1 MLTRNGSC
9 YFALFLL
16 GWIQTC
22 SPWPY
27 CSLKTDY
34 KGVPTIQISVNA
46 KGAIQQVSC
55 TNLDANSLCNL
66 EHRGLETLN
75 SKIFSIILLYIS
87 KSTSESVEVQCSCV
101 AFERKMRALAVWHWP
116 GILKNCPGGIGN
128 DRRNF
133 SPGKRSF
140 REAAGQGCTSP
151 ATYLGKDLHLRE
163 TKKSLKLGSLS
174 KVFQPG
180 FIIRSSTNHRFC
192 FHPFCLL
199 LSLIKKDVLVT
210 ITFIL

>member
-1 MLTRNGSC
+1 MLTRTGSC

-16 GWIQTC
+16 GWIKTC

-34 KGVPTIQISVNA
+34 RGVPTIQISVDVR
-46 KGAIQQVSC
+46 GAIQHKVSC
-55 TNLDANSLCNL
+55 ANLDANSLCNL
-66 EHRGLETLN
+66 EHRGLDTLN
-75 SKIFSIILLYIS
+75 SKIFSIILILNS
-87 KSTSESVEVQCSCV
+87 KSTSESVKVRRSCV
-101 AFERKMRALAVWHWP
+101 GFESKIRALAVWHWP
-116 GILKNCPGGIGN
+116 GIPKNCLGGIGN

-151 ATYLGKDLHLRE
+151 VTYLGKDLHLRE
-163 TKKSLKLGSLS
+163 RKKNLRLVSMSRL
-174 KVFQPG
+174 FQPG
-180 FIIRSSTNHRFC
+180 FIIGLSTNHCLC

-199 LSLIKKDVLVT
+199 LRAVVA
-210 ITFIL
+210 